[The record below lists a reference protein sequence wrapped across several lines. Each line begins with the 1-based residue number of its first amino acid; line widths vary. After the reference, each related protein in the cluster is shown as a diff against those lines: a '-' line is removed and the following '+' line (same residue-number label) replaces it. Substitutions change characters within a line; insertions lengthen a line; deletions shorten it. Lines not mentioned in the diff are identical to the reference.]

1 MKFIMKIGDIAT
13 IPNIGDVVIGKNH
26 EIEKDDISLLCKKGQ
41 EIIVE
46 GKKEKLRFKVKDI
59 RLTFSMTEKII
70 ISMEFEK
77 SENFKKLR
85 IGDSIYSI

>member
-41 EIIVE
+41 EISLHWRQMNRMRWYRYFLS
-46 GKKEKLRFKVKDI
+46 G
-59 RLTFSMTEKII
+59 TE
-70 ISMEFEK
+70 
-77 SENFKKLR
+77 N
-85 IGDSIYSI
+85 